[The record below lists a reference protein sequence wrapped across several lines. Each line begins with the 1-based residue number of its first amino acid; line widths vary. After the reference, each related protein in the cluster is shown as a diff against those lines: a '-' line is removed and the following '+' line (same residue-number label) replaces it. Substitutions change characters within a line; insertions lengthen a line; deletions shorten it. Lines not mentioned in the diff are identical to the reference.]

1 MHIAIDSSH
10 AGITVIRPTGTLDM
24 NSVPTFR
31 ETLEAEVEGAQRGL
45 IVLLDEIEFMD
56 SAGIA
61 VLIEGLK
68 WSRSR
73 SLPYILTQ
81 PTPAVQTVIELARLD
96 NFFTITSSVA
106 DAVAHIAAAGAI
118 EG

>member
-1 MHIAIDSSH
+1 
-10 AGITVIRPTGTLDM
+10 M

-31 ETLEAEVEGAQRGL
+31 ETLAAEVDRAQRGL
-45 IVLLDEIEFMD
+45 ILLLDAVEFMD

-73 SLPYILTQ
+73 SLPYVLTR
-81 PTPAVQTVIELARLD
+81 PTPAVQMIIELARLEHL
-96 NFFTITSSVA
+96 FTITNSVA
-106 DAVAHIAAAGAI
+106 DAVAHIATAAPA
-118 EG
+118 

>member
-1 MHIAIDSSH
+1 
-10 AGITVIRPTGTLDM
+10 M

-31 ETLEAEVEGAQRGL
+31 ETLEAEVEGTQRGL
-45 IVLLDEIEFMD
+45 IVLLDEVEFMD

-81 PTPAVQTVIELARLD
+81 PTAVVQTVIELARLD
-96 NFFTITSSVA
+96 HFFTITSSVA
-106 DAVAHIAAAGAI
+106 DAVAHIDAAVSLAG
-118 EG
+118 